1 MTVNH
6 DSLTIIRERLLFELL
21 EHTPCRTNHKFR
33 IEVHTVWNFANF
45 CLTLFFVKILKNFR
59 ETNAV
64 KVLFSKMTFKMAQ
77 FSIFGANL
85 RNFDLF
91 DLIEEGL
98 GYLDPLKPLT
108 PIDPL
113 MSN

>member
-1 MTVNH
+1 MPV
-6 DSLTIIRERLLFELL
+6 
-21 EHTPCRTNHKFR
+21 KFR
-33 IEVHTVWNFANF
+33 NFHTHNVEFRKI
-45 CLTLFFVKILKNFR
+45 LSHTFFVKILKNFR

-64 KVLFSKMTFKMAQ
+64 KVLLSKMTFEMAE
-77 FSIFGANL
+77 FIIFGANL

>member
-1 MTVNH
+1 MEFRKFL
-6 DSLTIIRERLLFELL
+6 S
-21 EHTPCRTNHKFR
+21 HT
-33 IEVHTVWNFANF
+33 
-45 CLTLFFVKILKNFR
+45 FFVRILKNFR
-59 ETNAV
+59 ETNSV
-64 KVLFSKMTFKMAQ
+64 KVLFSKMTFEINP
-77 FSIFGANL
+77 FSLSGANL

-98 GYLDPLKPLT
+98 GYLDPLKPLS

>member
-1 MTVNH
+1 MEHPVKWSKPEARRHWALHLSNFSEVEVT
-6 DSLTIIRERLLFELL
+6 ER
-21 EHTPCRTNHKFR
+21 
-33 IEVHTVWNFANF
+33 V
-45 CLTLFFVKILKNFR
+45 TLI
-59 ETNAV
+59 V
-64 KVLFSKMTFKMAQ
+64 KVLFSKMTFEMAQ

>member
-1 MTVNH
+1 MEFRKFL
-6 DSLTIIRERLLFELL
+6 S
-21 EHTPCRTNHKFR
+21 HT
-33 IEVHTVWNFANF
+33 
-45 CLTLFFVKILKNFR
+45 FFIKILKNFH
-59 ETNAV
+59 ETNAA

>member
-1 MTVNH
+1 MTQ
-6 DSLTIIRERLLFELL
+6 
-21 EHTPCRTNHKFR
+21 
-33 IEVHTVWNFANF
+33 FA
-45 CLTLFFVKILKNFR
+45 CTLFVKILKNFC
-59 ETNAV
+59 ETNSV
-64 KVLFSKMTFKMAQ
+64 KVLFSKMTFEMDP

-91 DLIEEGL
+91 GLIEEGL

>member
-1 MTVNH
+1 MEFRKFLSHTFFCKN
-6 DSLTIIRERLLFELL
+6 L
-21 EHTPCRTNHKFR
+21 E
-33 IEVHTVWNFANF
+33 
-45 CLTLFFVKILKNFR
+45 NFR

-77 FSIFGANL
+77 FSLFGANL

-91 DLIEEGL
+91 GLIEEGL